1 MHERQMRRQSVD
13 NKLTLAESSKQF
25 LDESLKRDSKT
36 IRELEIY
43 LAKITKQIYERQRE
57 IDELKLG
64 QLDRKVC
71 IFICFNLNE

>member
-1 MHERQMRRQSVD
+1 MRRQSVD